1 MRVEPT
7 AGGFDRGRWAGR
19 CAWAGALAL
28 VGLLIGLAPAPADA
42 AHAGSAVRVTD
53 LRTEYAEN
61 PLGIDQRR
69 PRLSW
74 GARVL

>member
-1 MRVEPT
+1 MGRALRV
-7 AGGFDRGRWAGR
+7 GRRA
-19 CAWAGALAL
+19 CAR
-28 VGLLIGLAPAPADA
+28 GLLIGLAPAPADA